1 MYEVL
6 SLDTVEREKRG
17 KKAIIVSISGNAA
30 LVILNFIVG
39 TLSGSTALVAES
51 AHTFSD
57 IFTSAIAFIGFKI
70 GLKPADVEHPY
81 GYGRAES
88 LAGLLT
94 VIFLLIISYELLW
107 DVYKKLLLGSGLA
120 PPDWTAA
127 IMALVGIA
135 VNFTMTNYMTK
146 TGRKINSPAIIA
158 DAKHQRVDILTC
170 IAIFVGVVG
179 SQLGLPILD
188 PLVALL
194 IVVLVLKTAF
204 EVARDNVNNILGK
217 VPSDDILT
225 SIKAAAL
232 SVEGTSGIHDIK
244 INYVGPYASVD
255 LHIEVDPNLSLIE
268 AHGISTQVEKTII
281 KQVDIVTIVNVHV
294 CLTGRKGVCL
304 D

>member
-1 MYEVL
+1 LSEVL

-17 KKAIIVSISGNAA
+17 RKAIIVSISGNAA

-170 IAIFVGVVG
+170 IAIFLGVVG

>member
-1 MYEVL
+1 MSEVL

-17 KKAIIVSISGNAA
+17 RKAIIVSISGNAA

-170 IAIFVGVVG
+170 IAIFLGVVG

-217 VPSDDILT
+217 VPSDDIST

>member
-1 MYEVL
+1 M
-6 SLDTVEREKRG
+6 DTVEREKRG
-17 KKAIIVSISGNAA
+17 RKAIIVSISGNAA

-170 IAIFVGVVG
+170 IAIFLGVVG

-217 VPSDDILT
+217 VPSDDIST

>member
-1 MYEVL
+1 M
-6 SLDTVEREKRG
+6 DTVEREKRG
-17 KKAIIVSISGNAA
+17 RKAIIVSISGNAA

-107 DVYKKLLLGSGLA
+107 EVYKKLLLGSGLA

-170 IAIFVGVVG
+170 IAIFLGVVG

-217 VPSDDILT
+217 VPSDDIST